1 MTTTD
6 TRPTEPESCDRCG
19 APVAWAPIGIGGI
32 RLQEVPLLLC
42 SPCVSEVG
50 PLDCARDQVPQ
61 IGRCPECETPRA
73 RQEDPC
79 DWCTGV
85 DEMARRAVGWL
96 RLAYGAGYA
105 RGWVGPLVDDHV
117 LADVGPAFGAW
128 LRGGENGDGPPFPE
142 ALALIAAL
150 EDRHE

>member
-6 TRPTEPESCDRCG
+6 TRPTEPESCDRCN
-19 APVAWAPIGIGGI
+19 APVGWVTPPAGIE
-32 RLQEVPLLLC
+32 RVALLLC

-79 DWCTGV
+79 EWCTGV
-85 DEMARRAVGWL
+85 DELARRAVVWL
-96 RLAYGAGYA
+96 RLAYAAGHRDGGA
-105 RGWVGPLVDDHV
+105 
-117 LADVGPAFGAW
+117 FEAW
-128 LRGGENGDGPPFPE
+128 LRGDGGDGPPFPE
-142 ALALIAAL
+142 APALIAAL
-150 EDRHE
+150 EAAP

>member
-6 TRPTEPESCDRCG
+6 TRPNEPESCDRCN
-19 APVAWAPIGIGGI
+19 APVSWVTLPAGIE
-32 RLQEVPLLLC
+32 RVALLLC
-42 SPCVSEVG
+42 APCVSEVG
-50 PLDCARDQVPQ
+50 PLDCARDRVPQ

-79 DWCTGV
+79 DWCSGV
-85 DEMARRAVGWL
+85 DEVARRAAGWL

-105 RGWVGPLVDDHV
+105 RGWWDRDDDHV

-142 ALALIAAL
+142 APALIAAL
-150 EDRHE
+150 EDRH